1 MKTCIVT
8 TQEDSLL
15 NDWLKNIQPGK
26 RAMMIKAVLRFAIE
40 NDIISKIP
48 LNALNKK
55 NPESPGGRRLT
66 RLVEPDQPAGV
77 GAKAGPSEQAGLP
90 ERAMVATETDS
101 ATSIRTI
108 LAPAEQ
114 AAPTTPVNELGTPRW
129 KKDKS
134 LWEGPYLEIGETL
147 KAEIWDAL
155 STEDRNRF
163 IMAHVPIE
171 MDDDKAR
178 CALVAISRKARDLD
192 ELEDLY
198 GILISA
204 GMI

>member
-1 MKTCIVT
+1 MRMVIVINP
-8 TQEDSLL
+8 EEKDLS
-15 NDWLKNIQPGK
+15 DWLAGVQSGK
-26 RAMMIKAVLRFAIE
+26 RSMVIKAILRYAIE
-40 NDIISKIP
+40 HNLTERIP
-48 LNALNKK
+48 LMVLAPS

-77 GAKAGPSEQAGLP
+77 GAKAGPSGQGGLP

-108 LAPAEQ
+108 LAPTEQ
-114 AAPTTPVNELGTPRW
+114 AASTPPVNELGTPRW